1 VKAVIKRLA
10 NKFRTKA
17 GRRVALALAVAG
29 LGLVGV
35 TADPQLL
42 DDSITVAVAI
52 ISVL

>member
-1 VKAVIKRLA
+1 MKTFKKIAAKI
-10 NKFRTKA
+10 RTKA
-17 GRRVALALAVAG
+17 GRRIAVAIAAV
-29 LGLVGV
+29 LMGLVGV